1 MTTRPQLRNPRT
13 FVPGIVAVA
22 LFVVMAAVFLGASFE
37 DAAGFAAD
45 ANITATI
52 GYALMGLLDVAGEG
66 TVATEGFLAAFII
79 VALLLDAAL
88 EGAVMLAE
96 RDLPGGDDDR

>member
-1 MTTRPQLRNPRT
+1 MTTRPQLRDPST
-13 FVPGIVAVA
+13 FVSGIIAVA

-37 DAAGFAAD
+37 EAAGFAAD

-52 GYALMGLLDVAGEG
+52 GYALMGLLEFGGE
-66 TVATEGFLAAFII
+66 TVVESEGFLAAFII

-88 EGAVMLAE
+88 EGSVMLADRE
-96 RDLPGGDDDR
+96 LRGGDDER